1 MSDRDAS
8 SDEAAPDPTRG
19 AARRRL
25 PGWLVP
31 RGRGWR
37 GAAIRTV
44 VMVAL
49 VLVFRYQVI
58 AFLVVCKSWIAGSE
72 RSTPADVKRLARLGE
87 PGARWLVRIGEAR
100 ALAQVEDPSMIPG
113 LVELARESDDAKVR
127 TAALMGL
134 SNFHDPR
141 VLEALTAALRDPAPG
156 VRRTAIAGLEN
167 LGSEENAAALRAA
180 LEDETNPRLR
190 RQIEGAIDTL
200 VLPPEPDAAETVR
213 VAAIQFVS
221 EFGAP
226 EANRSRLVPLVRE
239 AAAAGA
245 KIVVLPE
252 TAITGY
258 MTADI
263 RTTWGV
269 PARDATPGLRTA
281 SPEQAAETVP
291 GPSTKEFCRLAGALG
306 IFLPV
311 PLLEIDASGADEHAR
326 YFNTLCLAGP
336 DGRLLLHYRKLN
348 PWPFAE
354 RSWATPGDRG
364 LAFVDTEYGRLGLLV
379 CFDINFEPA
388 NLAREGVDTILWSV
402 AWVDREKS
410 PWFGV
415 ELPRLARECGV
426 GIVGANWTVRG
437 AVDWHGY
444 GQSLIVSRTGRVL
457 ARTSDDAREEIVYA
471 DLPCRAPA
479 AVATESE

>member
-1 MSDRDAS
+1 MA
-8 SDEAAPDPTRG
+8 
-19 AARRRL
+19 
-25 PGWLVP
+25 
-31 RGRGWR
+31 
-37 GAAIRTV
+37 
-44 VMVAL
+44 VMIAL
-49 VLVFRYQVI
+49 VVIFRYQVV
-58 AFLVVCKSWIAGSE
+58 AFLVACKSWIAGSE
-72 RSTPADVKRLARLGE
+72 RSSPADVRRLSRLGE
-87 PGARWLVRIGEAR
+87 PGARWLVRMGEAR
-100 ALAQVEDPSMIPG
+100 ALARVEDPSMIPA
-113 LVELARESDDAKVR
+113 LVELARESDDAEVR

-141 VLEALTAALRDPAPG
+141 VLEALAAALRDPDPG
-156 VRRTAIAGLEN
+156 VRRTAIAGIEN
-167 LGSEENAAALRAA
+167 LGSEEEAAALRGA
-180 LEDETNPRLR
+180 LAEETDPNLR
-190 RQIEGAIDTL
+190 RQIEGAIAT
-200 VLPPEPDAAETVR
+200 VVPPPEPDATDTVR

-221 EFGAP
+221 EFGEP
-226 EANRSRLVPLVRE
+226 EANRARLAPLVRE

-258 MTADI
+258 MSADI

-269 PARDATPGLRTA
+269 PGRDATPGLRTV
-281 SPEQAAETVP
+281 SPEDVAETVP
-291 GPSTKEFCRLAGALG
+291 GPSTKEFCRLAGELG
-306 IFLPV
+306 IYLTV
-311 PLLEIDASGADEHAR
+311 PFVEVERGKPGDPPR

-336 DGRLLLHYRKLN
+336 GGKLLLHYRKLN

-426 GIVGANWTVRG
+426 GIVGANWTVPGG
-437 AVDWHGY
+437 ADWHGY
-444 GQSLIVSRTGRVL
+444 GQSLIVGRTGRVL

-471 DLPCRAPA
+471 DLPCRVPA
-479 AVATESE
+479 SEKKRSFDRD

>member
-1 MSDRDAS
+1 MV
-8 SDEAAPDPTRG
+8 T
-19 AARRRL
+19 
-25 PGWLVP
+25 LVV
-31 RGRGWR
+31 
-37 GAAIRTV
+37 I
-44 VMVAL
+44 
-49 VLVFRYQVI
+49 FRYQVI
-58 AFLVVCKSWIAGSE
+58 AFLVVCRNGIVRVFGGSE
-72 RSTPADVKRLARLGE
+72 RNAPADVDRLARLGE
-87 PGARWLVRIGEAR
+87 PGARWLVRMGEAR
-100 ALAQVEDPSMIPG
+100 ALAQVEDPSMIPA
-113 LVELARESDDAKVR
+113 LVELARESGDAKIR

-141 VLEALTAALRDPAPG
+141 VLEALAGALRDPDPG
-156 VRRTAIAGLEN
+156 VRRTAIAGIEN
-167 LGSEENAAALRAA
+167 LGSEGEAAALRAA
-180 LEDETNPRLR
+180 LNEESDARLR
-190 RQIEGAIDTL
+190 RQIEGAIGRI
-200 VLPPEPDAAETVR
+200 VPPPEPDATDTVR

-221 EFGAP
+221 EFGEP
-226 EANRSRLVPLVRE
+226 EANRARLTPLIRE

-258 MTADI
+258 MSADI

-269 PARDATPGLRTA
+269 AGRDATPGLRTV
-281 SPEQAAETVP
+281 SPERAAETVP
-291 GPSTKEFCRLAGALG
+291 GPSTKEFCRLAGELG
-306 IFLPV
+306 IYLTVPFLEVDPGEAGD
-311 PLLEIDASGADEHAR
+311 PAR

-336 DGRLLLHYRKLN
+336 GGKLRLHYRKLN

-364 LAFVDTEYGRLGLLV
+364 LAFADTEYGRLGLLV

-388 NLAREGVDTILWSV
+388 DLAREGVDTILWSV

-426 GIVGANWTVRG
+426 GIIGANWTVRG

-444 GQSLIVSRTGRVL
+444 GQSLVVSRTGRVL
-457 ARTSDDAREEIVYA
+457 ARTSDDAREDIVYA
-471 DLPCRAPA
+471 DVPCHAPDA
-479 AVATESE
+479 AAAESE